1 VITFG
6 GSDPQG
12 FTLKAARALS
22 GLPAAIE
29 IVAVAG
35 PAFSYQREF
44 EALEKELRRRVPLMR
59 QVEGH
64 IADLMF
70 EADLVVCSGGMTV
83 YEIAALGTP
92 GLVLAQNTREEARM
106 RAFARRGSIEFLG
119 LGTEVA
125 EDSIAARTRAL
136 LEDAAARRAMSRNG
150 RSMVDGLGAERAAEL
165 VLGSARRRERG

>member
-1 VITFG
+1 EKAVREQARMLLLTFG

-12 FTLKAARALS
+12 LTLKAAQALES
-22 GLPAAIE
+22 LPDAIE

-35 PAFSYQREF
+35 PAFSYQKEF
-44 EALEKELRRRVPLMR
+44 EALQARLRRKVTLMR

-70 EADLVVCSGGMTV
+70 EADLVLCSGGMTV

-106 RAFARRGSIEFLG
+106 RAFARHGSVEFLG
-119 LGTEVA
+119 LGSELGEA
-125 EDSIAARTRAL
+125 QIAGRAREL
-136 LEDAAARRAMSRNG
+136 LADPAR
-150 RSMVDGLGAERAAEL
+150 
-165 VLGSARRRERG
+165 